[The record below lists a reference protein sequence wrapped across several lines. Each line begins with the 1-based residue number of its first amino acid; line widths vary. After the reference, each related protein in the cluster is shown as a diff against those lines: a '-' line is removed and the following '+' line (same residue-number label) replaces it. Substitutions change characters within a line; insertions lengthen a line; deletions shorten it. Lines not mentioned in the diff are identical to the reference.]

1 MSEHAFD
8 VVDTETV
15 YDGAVVALRVDQV
28 RMPGGRVTGREVV
41 EHRAAVAVLAL
52 DAEDR
57 VLMLRQYRHPVLTR
71 LWELPAGILD
81 VDEEEPVVAAQREL
95 GEEAGLSAQTWALLV
110 DVSSSPG
117 FTDESVRVYLATD
130 LDEVTAGTGIDDEE
144 AEMTTR
150 WVPFTEAVA
159 QVLTG
164 EIVDASTVAGLL
176 ALAAAR
182 ATGTVLRPV
191 DAPWPLR
198 STAFDARLR

>member
-1 MSEHAFD
+1 MSEHPFG
-8 VVDTETV
+8 VVATETV
-15 YDGAVVALRVDQV
+15 HDGAVVALRVDQV

-52 DAEDR
+52 DSEDQ
-57 VLMLRQYRHPVLTR
+57 VLLLRQYRHPVATR

-81 VDEEEPVVAAQREL
+81 VDDEAPVVAARREL

-110 DVSSSPG
+110 DVASSPG

-130 LDEVTAGTGIDDEE
+130 LGEVTAGTGIDDEE
-144 AEMTTR
+144 AEMTMS
-150 WVPFTEAVA
+150 WVPFDDTVR
-159 QVLTG
+159 QVLAG
-164 EIVDASTVAGLL
+164 QIVDASTVAGLL

-182 ATGTVLRPV
+182 ACGTPLRPA

-198 STAFDARLR
+198 STAFDARTR

>member
-1 MSEHAFD
+1 MSEHPFA
-8 VVDTETV
+8 VVASETV
-15 YDGAVVALRVDQV
+15 HDGAVVALRVDQV
-28 RMPGGRVTGREVV
+28 RMPGGRVAAREVV

-52 DAEDR
+52 DAGDR
-57 VLMLRQYRHPVLTR
+57 VLLLRQYRHPVATR

-81 VDEEEPVVAAQREL
+81 VDDEEPVVAAQREL
-95 GEEAGLSAQTWALLV
+95 GEEAGLSAQTWSLLV
-110 DVSSSPG
+110 DVAASPG
-117 FTDESVRVYLATD
+117 FTDEMVRVYLATD
-130 LDEVTAGTGIDDEE
+130 LGEVSAGTGIDDEE

-150 WVPFTEAVA
+150 WVALNDAVR

-176 ALAAAR
+176 ALAAGR
-182 ATGTVLRPV
+182 DSGTASRPV